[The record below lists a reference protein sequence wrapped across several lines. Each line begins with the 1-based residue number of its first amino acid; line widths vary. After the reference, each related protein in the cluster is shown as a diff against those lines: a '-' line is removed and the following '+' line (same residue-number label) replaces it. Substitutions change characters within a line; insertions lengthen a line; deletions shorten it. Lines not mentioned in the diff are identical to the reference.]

1 MAVLMP
7 GWTRTRLTTALITIT
22 ALVLVPLV
30 VKGVAWQAE
39 RETRQRLFGRG
50 SHSLAYGTDETI
62 TALQQQLRDNPRE
75 FAPHIALA
83 HTYLQKVRETGDPSL
98 YTKVE
103 SLLNSAATIDEQQPD
118 LFATRG
124 ILALARHDF
133 AGALKLGKQALILDP
148 ENPQYYGIVADAQ
161 IELGK
166 YDEAIK
172 SLQTMVEHRPDF
184 SSYSR
189 IAYARELY
197 GDPEGAMEAM
207 QFAIDAG
214 GPVPE
219 NISWAYVQLGNLL
232 FGMGNLDEAS
242 RNYDLALRRIDGYP
256 AALAGQARVATA
268 KGDLQRAASLYQQA
282 FDRIPLAE
290 YAIALGDVY
299 TKLDDGPAAQ
309 RQYDLV
315 KAIDQL
321 LSTNGV
327 NTDMETALFFA
338 DHTIDLPQS
347 LVKARA
353 AYAAHP
359 SVHAADALAW
369 TLYQTG
375 NYAEA
380 QTYATEALKLS
391 NYDSLKLFHAGM
403 IANALGQHDQAQ
415 TYLQQAVN
423 LNPHFSLLWSDLAQT
438 TLKQLAARS
447 APQGEQP

>member
-1 MAVLMP
+1 
-7 GWTRTRLTTALITIT
+7 
-22 ALVLVPLV
+22 
-30 VKGVAWQAE
+30 
-39 RETRQRLFGRG
+39 
-50 SHSLAYGTDETI
+50 
-62 TALQQQLRDNPRE
+62 
-75 FAPHIALA
+75 
-83 HTYLQKVRETGDPSL
+83 
-98 YTKVE
+98 
-103 SLLNSAATIDEQQPD
+103 
-118 LFATRG
+118 
-124 ILALARHDF
+124 
-133 AGALKLGKQALILDP
+133 
-148 ENPQYYGIVADAQ
+148 
-161 IELGK
+161 
-166 YDEAIK
+166 
-172 SLQTMVEHRPDF
+172 MVEHRPDF

-219 NISWAYVQLGNLL
+219 NISWAYVQLGNLS
-232 FGMGNLDEAS
+232 FGMGNLDEAG
-242 RNYDLALRRIDGYP
+242 RNYDLALQRVENYP

-268 KGDLQRAASLYQQA
+268 TGDLRRAASLYQQA
-282 FDRIPLAE
+282 FDRVPLAE

-299 TKLDDGPAAQ
+299 TKLGDEPAAQ

-338 DHTIDLPQS
+338 DHNIDLPQS

-353 AYAAHP
+353 AYAARP

-369 TLYQTG
+369 TLYRTG

-380 QTYATEALKLS
+380 QTYAAEALKLS
-391 NYDSLKLFHAGM
+391 SYDSLKLFHAGM
-403 IANALGQHDQAQ
+403 IANALGQRDQAH
-415 TYLQQAVN
+415 TYLQQALN

-438 TLKQLAARS
+438 TLKQLASTPATKGG
-447 APQGEQP
+447 Q

>member
-7 GWTRTRLTTALITIT
+7 GWTRTRLTAALITIA

-39 RETRQRLFGRG
+39 RETRQRLFQRG
-50 SHSLAYGTDETI
+50 SNSLAYGTDETI
-62 TALQQQLRDNPRE
+62 TTLQQQLRDNPRE

-103 SLLNSAATIDEQQPD
+103 SLLNSAEKIDGQQPD

-133 AGALKLGKQALILDP
+133 AGALKLGKQALILDT

-219 NISWAYVQLGNLL
+219 NTSWAYVQLGNLL
-232 FGMGNLDEAS
+232 FGMGNFDEAS
-242 RNYDLALRRIDGYP
+242 RKYDLALHQIENYP

-268 KGDLQRAASLYQQA
+268 KGDLKRAASLYQQA
-282 FDRIPLAE
+282 FDRVPLAE

-299 TKLDDGPAAQ
+299 TKLGDEPAAE

-321 LSTNGV
+321 LSANGV

-338 DHTIDLPQS
+338 DHNIDLAQS
-347 LVKARA
+347 LEKARA
-353 AYAAHP
+353 AYAARP

-369 TLYQTG
+369 TLYRTG

-380 QTYATEALKLS
+380 QTYAAEALKLS
-391 NYDSLKLFHAGM
+391 SYDSLKLFHAGM
-403 IANALGQHDQAQ
+403 IANALGQRDQAQ
-415 TYLQQAVN
+415 TYLQQALN

-438 TLKQLAARS
+438 TLKQLASTPATKEG
-447 APQGEQP
+447 Q